1 MTATLERSPAGHV
14 TAQAAI
20 VDAQKH
26 FGPVDGDVCLRGRK
40 ALLRWVFG
48 LIGPSQDDDVVAVGV
63 AVAVAAVG

>member
-1 MTATLERSPAGHV
+1 MKRLVVRLDRDTATWSWESVPTDDSTLERSPAGHV

-40 ALLRWVFG
+40 ALLR
-48 LIGPSQDDDVVAVGV
+48 
-63 AVAVAAVG
+63 